1 MAEQNGRT
9 AICSIVFMDVV
20 AYSTVTDALQVA
32 IKTRLNEFIAN
43 AVERIAVSERII
55 LDTGDGVAMCFM
67 GDPEDALFVA
77 TSVKDAA
84 AEDFAAGHTHAP
96 ILRIGIN
103 LGPVKLVTDL
113 NGQPNVLGDGIN
125 VAQRVMTFAEEHE
138 ILVSRSYYEVVARL
152 RAGNE
157 KLFSYLGARK
167 DKHVREHQLYA
178 FGLPSPGAAFA
189 ADQHAAVDQRDDP
202 GGAALNPAVL
212 AEAERRLAERIG
224 PLARIIVRRA
234 GLASVTTR
242 QLYESIATAIPDEAD
257 RGSFLDGIP
266 GDRSAVQSPVGSEED
281 PRGKQSLS
289 DKDLAVATQRLAQ
302 VMGPLAHLLVR
313 KAATRALNKADL
325 YQLLADNIDDAGK
338 RARFL
343 KAAAD
348 ELTAAPAKPRQ

>member
-1 MAEQNGRT
+1 
-9 AICSIVFMDVV
+9 MDVV

-32 IKTRLNEFIAN
+32 IKTRLNGFITD

-55 LDTGDGVAMCFM
+55 LDTGDGVAMCFL

-84 AEDFAAGHTHAP
+84 AEDMAAGHAHAP

-178 FGLPSPGAAFA
+178 FGLRGPDVAFA
-189 ADQHAAVDQRDDP
+189 ADQHAASDQRDDP
-202 GGAALNPAVL
+202 GGGALNPDVL

-234 GLASVTTR
+234 GLSSVTIR
-242 QLYESIATAIPDEAD
+242 QLYDSIATAIPDEAD
-257 RGSFLDGIP
+257 RASFLDGMP
-266 GDRSAVQSPVGSEED
+266 RDQAAPAAPDKSSRVGQKEGGGVGATLSEED
-281 PRGKQSLS
+281 LT
-289 DKDLAVATQRLAQ
+289 LATQRMAQ
-302 VMGPLAHLLVR
+302 LMGPLAHLLVR
-313 KAATRALNKADL
+313 KAAARALSKADL
-325 YQLLADNIDDAGK
+325 YELLADNIDDADK
-338 RARFL
+338 RAEFL
-343 KAAAD
+343 NTAAA
-348 ELTAAPAKPRQ
+348 ELTATPDRLRH